1 LLKNTHDGYGW
12 LSIVLHW
19 LTALLV
25 FGMFALGL
33 WMVEL
38 DFYNPWYKDAPHYH
52 KSVGIVLAV
61 LIGLRLLAKV
71 RQTSPKGLGK
81 SWEQTTAKFVHYTL
95 YVGLSSLFVSGYL
108 ISTADGRGIEIFNWA
123 TLPSMGEWL
132 ANQEDIAGDIHEWLA
147 YSLIALVSVHALAA
161 LKHHFV
167 NKDTTLIRII
177 KPLNHKKDLS

>member
-1 LLKNTHDGYGW
+1 LLKNTPDSYGW
-12 LSIVLHW
+12 LSIIIHW
-19 LTALLV
+19 VSALLV
-25 FGMFALGL
+25 IGMFTLGL

-52 KSVGIVLAV
+52 KSLGILLAV
-61 LIGLRLLAKV
+61 LIGLRLLAKAK
-71 RQTSPKGLGK
+71 QMSPKLIGK
-81 SWEQTTAKFVHYTL
+81 AWEQKTAKLVHWIL
-95 YVGLSSLFVSGYL
+95 YLGLCSLFLSGYL
-108 ISTADGRGIEIFNWA
+108 ISTADGRGIDIFDWV
-123 TLPSMGEWL
+123 TLPSMGEWF